1 MSEQQETQEP
11 NPSFFEL
18 GDVIKIKAP
27 SNSDINDKVYLI
39 QYLDENEMDI
49 LNVETLNKSV
59 LTITDGNLDDQS
71 IETIEIISKPAEEGF
86 ARQNNLL
93 PETWIT
99 LQLGGDIPATIN
111 GQITSLEEDMIEI
124 NTWPDN
130 QKIYID
136 FAYKGQIG
144 RAHV

>member
-86 ARQNNLL
+86 ARQNKAKLA
-93 PETWIT
+93 P
-99 LQLGGDIPATIN
+99 Q
-111 GQITSLEEDMIEI
+111 
-124 NTWPDN
+124 
-130 QKIYID
+130 
-136 FAYKGQIG
+136 G
-144 RAHV
+144 RPRGLR